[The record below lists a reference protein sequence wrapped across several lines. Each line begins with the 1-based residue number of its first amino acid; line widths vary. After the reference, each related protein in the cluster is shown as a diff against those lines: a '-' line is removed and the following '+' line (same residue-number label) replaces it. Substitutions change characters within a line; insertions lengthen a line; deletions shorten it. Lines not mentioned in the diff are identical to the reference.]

1 MAEIDSK
8 DNSNKTPETKP
19 LPILLKNLKKVFG
32 QNITGPVAQR
42 EREYKATFKPGYL
55 LDVVKFLNLRG
66 VTKLAAIHCWETE
79 NNIDIAYHFIVPL
92 GKENLDSKITII
104 AFLSKAKR
112 EIASI
117 KKLYPNAHQFEK
129 EIAQEFSI
137 VFKEQ

>member
-8 DNSNKTPETKP
+8 DKSDKTPKTKSLP
-19 LPILLKNLKKVFG
+19 LILKNLKKVFG
-32 QNITGPVAQR
+32 QNIKGPIVQR
-42 EREYKATFKPGYL
+42 EREYKATLKPGFL
-55 LDVVKFLNLRG
+55 QDVVKFLNLRG

-104 AFLSKAKR
+104 AFLTKNNR
-112 EIASI
+112 EIISI

-137 VFKEQ
+137 IFKE